1 VLEHYSM
8 PFLDQMVALVSTTTL
23 ISYVIYATESPLVGG
38 QMLWTAPMVAYGL
51 LRYLY
56 LIYDR
61 GEQRDAA
68 RLVTRDPGLVAA
80 AVAWAATVLALLYL

>member
-8 PFLDQMVALVSTTTL
+8 PFLDQMVSLVSTGTV

-38 QMLWTAPMVAYGL
+38 RMLWTAPMVTYGI

-61 GEQRDAA
+61 SEQRDAA
-68 RLVTRDPGLVAA
+68 ALVTRDPGIVAA
-80 AVAWAATVLALLYL
+80 AVAWAGAVLALLYL